1 MVLNIAGPEYDFGQV
16 LYAVLQECEHRRRGL
31 DEATTDDDLQSIAR
45 AKLAEVKAA
54 YDEFGGSP
62 AYWSELEREVLT
74 TAMPQY
80 APAAAEMNAL
90 ERSAH
95 HVFRRGDVA
104 ARIAFALAGLLI
116 GSIIIAL
123 PFIPIFEDMF
133 AFATTAAGFFYPD
146 LVRYTNERRYVR
158 FLNHLVIDA
167 ERYQSEAK
175 LHYMTA
181 TQIRESFA
189 VPPEKLQLKD

>member
-31 DEATTDDDLQSIAR
+31 DDATAGDELQSIAR
-45 AKLAEVKAA
+45 EKLAEIKAA
-54 YDEFGGSP
+54 YDEFGGAP
-62 AYWSELEREVLT
+62 AYWTELEREVLS

-90 ERSAH
+90 ERSGF
-95 HVFRRGDVA
+95 HVFRRGDIA
-104 ARIAFALAGLLI
+104 ARLAFALVGLVI

-146 LVRYTNERRYVR
+146 IVRYTTERRYAH
-158 FLNHLVIDA
+158 FLNGLVVDA
-167 ERYQSEAK
+167 ERYQSTAK
-175 LHYMTA
+175 LHYMTS

-189 VPPEKLQLKD
+189 APEEKLQLKD